1 MTIKIINAEGCG
13 TRTSNVEMSNA
24 QTHIAARDRFAKEAE
39 ILLAYDA
46 DDSLAD
52 RDPIAWK
59 YNDPTEDAR
68 FLFDESEVAEIER
81 EDANLIERIS
91 VVWE

>member
-1 MTIKIINAEGCG
+1 MTIRIINAEGCS

-24 QTHIAARDRFAKEAE
+24 ETHIKARDRFASEAE

-59 YNDPTEDAR
+59 YNDPTEDAK
-68 FLFDESEVAEIER
+68 FLFSESEVAEIEK
-81 EDANLIERIS
+81 EDPSLIERIE

>member
-1 MTIKIINAEGCG
+1 MAIKIINSDGCA
-13 TRTSNVEMSNA
+13 TRTSNVAMHNA
-24 QTHIAARDRFAKEAE
+24 HTHIAARDRHHNEAE

-46 DDSLAD
+46 DESLVD
-52 RDPIAWK
+52 RDPIAFK

-68 FLFDESEVAEIER
+68 FLFDESEVAEIEA
-81 EDANLIERIS
+81 EAPHLIERIA